1 MRSLFF
7 IVRKN
12 FFFLL
17 LTLVSVMTLLP
28 LLRYGP
34 MAVFYHVDPDVIY
47 VGNAISYVKS
57 HLIFYKDHPG
67 TPAIV
72 MLAWSYWPLRLYAK
86 LIEHQPFVSWCFDN
100 LRFLLLYSRF
110 FFFLVFAFSLFIY
123 LKAVWLFTKSKL
135 TTIFALLGLF
145 LFTPFFELGAKI
157 YAEHNSFFYFSL
169 WLFVFSG
176 YVLRKKPFY
185 LYLLSVFAGLG
196 MATKLN
202 NYVLLVASLGLAFFG
217 TSRNLLDGVKKTGIA
232 GSLIACAFFASTWSI
247 KPLYKPMFT
256 RFFSVMLHSGIEGAH
271 GAGGTPFIDFTNYAT
286 NLRNLFISN
295 NTSLLV
301 AAATIIAFLI
311 LFLKKR
317 VKVLGPVGI
326 LLFSTV
332 ASSLI
337 LLKYPNTYY
346 QLPSYL
352 IYLFLGCFLFA
363 KINRYLKVL
372 LLAILLVVLVPRV
385 VNNLHYEMKL
395 ARSAV
400 ELEDEIAKNSH
411 TMITLWDYGPAR
423 DFAFIWIRAW
433 ARGTFLEELA
443 AKRPD
448 LLELDADYKRVY
460 SKYYYDVHDVW
471 QICWDKLYI
480 REDRAKVFLAKYPGK
495 KLVIKPVGDTG
506 IWEIQ
511 SKHCNTN
518 GKPLGV
524 FSR

>member
-1 MRSLFF
+1 
-7 IVRKN
+7 
-12 FFFLL
+12 
-17 LTLVSVMTLLP
+17 
-28 LLRYGP
+28 
-34 MAVFYHVDPDVIY
+34 
-47 VGNAISYVKS
+47 
-57 HLIFYKDHPG
+57 
-67 TPAIV
+67 
-72 MLAWSYWPLRLYAK
+72 
-86 LIEHQPFVSWCFDN
+86 
-100 LRFLLLYSRF
+100 
-110 FFFLVFAFSLFIY
+110 
-123 LKAVWLFTKSKL
+123 
-135 TTIFALLGLF
+135 
-145 LFTPFFELGAKI
+145 
-157 YAEHNSFFYFSL
+157 
-169 WLFVFSG
+169 
-176 YVLRKKPFY
+176 
-185 LYLLSVFAGLG
+185 
-196 MATKLN
+196 
-202 NYVLLVASLGLAFFG
+202 
-217 TSRNLLDGVKKTGIA
+217 
-232 GSLIACAFFASTWSI
+232 
-247 KPLYKPMFT
+247 
-256 RFFSVMLHSGIEGAH
+256 
-271 GAGGTPFIDFTNYAT
+271 
-286 NLRNLFISN
+286 
-295 NTSLLV
+295 
-301 AAATIIAFLI
+301 
-311 LFLKKR
+311 
-317 VKVLGPVGI
+317 VGI